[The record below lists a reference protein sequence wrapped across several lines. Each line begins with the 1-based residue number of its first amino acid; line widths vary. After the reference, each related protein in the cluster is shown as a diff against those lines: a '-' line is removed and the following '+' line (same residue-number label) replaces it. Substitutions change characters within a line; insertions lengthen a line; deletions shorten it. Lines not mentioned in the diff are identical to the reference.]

1 MEIKLHRIGGHCR
14 FPIMPKSFVDDLLK
28 SDEISDE
35 ICPFSSDDSSD
46 LEPSDSYG
54 TDDNYEDNYDD
65 NYPDYTN
72 NYDTNAAST
81 EKKSSSSDNSY
92 GNY

>member
-14 FPIMPKSFVDDLLK
+14 FPIMPKSFVDELLK

-35 ICPFSSDDSSD
+35 LCPSSFDDSS
-46 LEPSDSYG
+46 EPDSYPI
-54 TDDNYEDNYDD
+54 DENYDD
-65 NYPDYTN
+65 NYGDNYPDYAN
-72 NYDTNAAST
+72 NYGSNAASID
-81 EKKSSSSDNSY
+81 KKSSSSDNSY